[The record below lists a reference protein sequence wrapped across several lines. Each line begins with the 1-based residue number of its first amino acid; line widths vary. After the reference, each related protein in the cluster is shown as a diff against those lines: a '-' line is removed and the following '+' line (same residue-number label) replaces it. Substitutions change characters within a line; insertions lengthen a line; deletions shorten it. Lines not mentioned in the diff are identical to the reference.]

1 LRSILEQQRRLGIDL
16 ASVNQRLAN
25 IERIL
30 QQVE

>member
-1 LRSILEQQRRLGIDL
+1 LRSILEQQHRLSDDL

-30 QQVE
+30 QQAE